1 MSVVEVLD
9 SNVIGAGTMATR
21 TKKAR
26 SLSLL
31 DLLSRLSHA
40 TACRLLGSEGASL
53 LQEGGKVD
61 LDPGNDATLSGEAL
75 VVRTPD
81 ATVTITRSTAAVS
94 RLAIRCSAGCAG
106 PCAHGG
112 AALSLVLEEKMALG
126 LSAPPFE
133 RIPIESLTEAEL
145 VERALADRAERART
159 ERMRM
164 RAADAETPWTDY
176 TLTSA
181 ASGKTY
187 RVALRGTERGV
198 SYCSCPDFR
207 KNTLGTCKHILYAL
221 GRVKRRFPASA
232 LSEPYRRA
240 DFSVY
245 LRYGEVLELRLG
257 VPETMDR
264 ATATVVRPLLDV
276 AISDLHDLVRRMK
289 RLAAL
294 GHDVRVYPDAEAYLD
309 EKLLAE
315 RLEARAAEL
324 RADPAGHPLRR
335 SLLKTELL
343 PYQVDGIAFAVGAGR
358 AILADDMGLGKTIQ
372 GIGVAELLA
381 REAGIRRVL
390 VICPTS
396 LKSQWHR
403 EIARFSDRDAQL
415 VTGGA
420 ASRATQYAGA
430 PFFTICNYEQ
440 VLRDYL
446 AIERVEW
453 DLLILD
459 EGQRVK
465 NWEAKTSRV
474 VKSLRSRFALVLTG
488 TPLENRLDD
497 LYSVI
502 EVVDDRRLGPAFRF
516 LNRHRMTDERGKVL
530 GYKNLGELRERL
542 AGVLLRRTRAD
553 VLKEL
558 PPRTTKMVRVPPTEE
573 QRDLHD
579 AYMRVVSTIVRKSYI
594 TEMDLLRLQKAL
606 LMCRMVAN
614 STFLVEKCAPG
625 YSTKLEELARIVDRL
640 AAEDGRKVVLF
651 SEWTTMLG
659 LIEPL
664 LEARGIGFVRLDGS
678 VPQKKRADIVRAFER
693 DPKCMFFLTTNAG
706 STGLNLQVADTIINV
721 DLPWNPAVLEQRIA
735 RAHRMGQT
743 RPVQVLVL
751 ITEGT
756 IEERLLATLS
766 GKHELALAALDP
778 ESEVDV
784 VELSSGMEELRS
796 RLEILLGAQPE
807 APLDVSEA
815 QRVDDEARAL
825 ARKDRVAAA
834 AGDLLAGALAL
845 LGELVPDAP
854 RTEATT
860 RLEREIGASLAECVE
875 VDERGD
881 ARLTIRLPRGASAGD
896 AAGAHL
902 ATIASLAKT
911 LARLAAAET
920 ETST

>member
-1 MSVVEVLD
+1 M
-9 SNVIGAGTMATR
+9 GTR
-21 TKKAR
+21 TKKPR
-26 SLSLL
+26 SLSLR
-31 DLLSRLSHA
+31 DLLSRLGHA
-40 TACRLLGSEGASL
+40 AACKLLGSEGPSL
-53 LQEGGKVD
+53 LLEGGKVD
-61 LDPGNDATLSGEAL
+61 LDPGRDATLSSTEL
-75 VVRTPD
+75 TVRMPG
-81 ATVTITRSTAAVS
+81 ATVSITRSSAAVG
-94 RLAIRCSAGCAG
+94 RLAVRCSAGCAG
-106 PCAHGG
+106 PCVHAG

-126 LSAPPFE
+126 LSAPPVE
-133 RIPIESLTEAEL
+133 RTPIESLSEEEL

-164 RAADAETPWTDY
+164 RAGNAKTPWTDY

-187 RVALRGTERGV
+187 RVALRGTERGA

-207 KNTLGTCKHILYAL
+207 KNTLGTCKHILYVL
-221 GRVKRRFPASA
+221 GRVRRRFSPSA
-232 LSEPYRRA
+232 LSKPYRRT

-245 LRYGEVLELRLG
+245 LRYGEGLELRLG
-257 VPETMDR
+257 TPHAMD
-264 ATATVVRPLLDV
+264 AAAEAVVRPIVDS
-276 AISDLHDLVRRMK
+276 AITDLHDLVRRMK
-289 RLAAL
+289 RLAAI
-294 GHDVRVYPDAEAYLD
+294 GHDVRVYPDAEAYID
-309 EKLLAE
+309 AQLLRE
-315 RLEARAAEL
+315 RLEARAEEI
-324 RADPAGHPLRR
+324 RASPADHPLRR
-335 SLLKTELL
+335 TLLHTELL
-343 PYQVDGIAFAVGAGR
+343 PYQLDGIAFAVGAGR

-396 LKSQWHR
+396 LKSQWQR
-403 EIARFSDRDAQL
+403 EIARFSARDVQL

-420 ASRATQYAGA
+420 ATRAAQYAEDC
-430 PFFTICNYEQ
+430 FFTICNYEQ

-446 AIERVEW
+446 AIERVQW

-502 EVVDDRRLGPAFRF
+502 EVVDERRLGPAFRF
-516 LNRHRMTDERGKVL
+516 LNRHRVTDERGKVL

-553 VLKEL
+553 VLKDL
-558 PPRTTKMVRVPPTEE
+558 PPRTTKMARVAPTEE
-573 QRDLHD
+573 QLELHN
-579 AYMRVVSTIVRKSYI
+579 AHMRVVSTIVNKPYI

-606 LMCRMVAN
+606 LMCRMAAN
-614 STFLVEKCAPG
+614 STFLVDKRAPG
-625 YSTKLEELARIVDRL
+625 YSTKLDELGRIVDRL
-640 AAEDGRKVVLF
+640 AAEEGRKVVLF

-659 LIEPL
+659 LIEPM
-664 LEARGIGFVRLDGS
+664 LEARRIGFVRLDGS
-678 VPQKKRADIVRAFER
+678 VPQKKRADLVRTFER
-693 DPKCMFFLTTNAG
+693 DPTCMFFLTTNAG

-743 RPVQVLVL
+743 RPVHVVVLV
-751 ITEGT
+751 TEGT
-756 IEERLLATLS
+756 IEENLLATLS

-778 ESEVDV
+778 ESEVDEV
-784 VELSSGMEELRS
+784 VLSSGMEELRS
-796 RLEILLGAQPE
+796 RLEVLLGAKPE
-807 APLDVSEA
+807 SPLDVSEA
-815 QRVDDEARAL
+815 RRVDEEARAL
-825 ARKDRVAAA
+825 ARKERVAAA

-845 LGELVPDAP
+845 LGELLPDAP
-854 RTEATT
+854 RTDDTA

-875 VDERGD
+875 LDERGD
-881 ARLTIRLPRGASAGD
+881 ARLTIRLPRAEGD
-896 AAGAHL
+896 AAAAHL
-902 ATIASLAKT
+902 ATVANLAKT
-911 LARLAAAET
+911 LARLASAHAT
-920 ETST
+920 V